1 MFYSLLNVCVIIA
14 VILFYHFCFAKKTAI
29 DYADLLPIILLC
41 VIQAFL
47 VIVLY
52 AFEYTS
58 FPKQTLTRCYVFSVY
73 YCLIALFKFACVYYS
88 KKKRTYINYLV
99 VAVSLIIAYYCFF
112 YLNVS
117 FSGVYNASHEI
128 LENNPFLVFNLGHYA
143 FTPYVLIL
151 PVSSLL
157 ILAIRSFIVKDNVL
171 RFKLIVISFVYIS
184 IFVLLIVLVL
194 EGSSK
199 NSFNYMY
206 SLATLYIVLV
216 LYRIL
221 LINHVPSI
229 KKAFK
234 VARTFFWE
242 YMLFALF
249 ITIAFIFFFHALAVN
264 LALYSLLGSIT
275 IFLLFYAQAL
285 VRKKNKATFIRDTA
299 EVTLGNFFSNIDYS
313 SGKEVLFTSFCSMLS
328 TVFEASEVD
337 FFVVEGDELHIT
349 QSTRKSDFQK
359 LSLNSKVFST
369 ICHSEI
375 PVISRDLYHSEKELV
390 GVRDELEGLFE
401 YCNSQVMII
410 MHGERSIIGLV
421 SLGEKERSVRYSTHD
436 LDLMKYFY
444 PNFFVFGY
452 YLQTSIKESLMTV
465 ISREIEFSGQVTESI
480 YKNID
485 RIQHQSIDTGYIS
498 KSLRNLGGDFIDI
511 IRLTDERHMFVVGD
525 VSGRGLNASMC
536 MIILK
541 SFIRTFLRESNDF
554 LSLVNKLNNFIKHNL
569 PRGTFFAG
577 TFMIYDNVDKMLYY
591 INCGVP
597 AIFLYS
603 KAYNNVIEIQGEGKV
618 LGFVED
624 VNTLLAIKKIQLQ
637 EGDVVLT
644 CTDGITDSLSLR
656 GEEYGKRRIENV
668 LFENKLFPAQNIC
681 TFAYDDLQ
689 SFTAKGVS
697 DDVSILAI
705 KIIN

>member
-1 MFYSLLNVCVIIA
+1 MFYSLLNVCVIVAI
-14 VILFYHFCFAKKTAI
+14 ILFYHFCFTRRSGI
-29 DYADLLPIILLC
+29 DHEDLFPIVLLC

-47 VIVLY
+47 VIILYVLD
-52 AFEYTS
+52 YTNI
-58 FPKQTLTRCYVFSVY
+58 PREIITRCYVFSVY
-73 YCLIALFKFACVYYS
+73 YCLIALFKFSCAYNAKQ
-88 KKKRTYINYLV
+88 KKSYINYIV
-99 VAVSLIIAYYCFF
+99 IAISLIVAYYCFF
-112 YLNVS
+112 YLNIN
-117 FSGVYNASHEI
+117 FTGEQAAAHQI
-128 LENNPFLVFNLGHYA
+128 IENNSFLLFNLGHYA
-143 FTPYVLIL
+143 FTPYAFIL
-151 PVSSLL
+151 PGSSLL
-157 ILAIRSFIVKDNVL
+157 ILLIRSFTVKDNVV
-171 RFKLIVISFVYIS
+171 RFRLIVISFVYIS
-184 IFVLLIVLVL
+184 IFVLLVILVF
-194 EGSSK
+194 EGTSK

-229 KKAFK
+229 KKAMK
-234 VARTFFWE
+234 VAKTFFWE
-242 YMLFALF
+242 YMIFALF

-264 LALYSLLGSIT
+264 LVLYSLLGSIT

-349 QSTRKSDFQK
+349 QSTRKSYSQK
-359 LSLNSKVFST
+359 LSLKSKVFST
-369 ICHSEI
+369 ICRSEI
-375 PVISRDLYHSEKELV
+375 PVISRDSFQYENELIA
-390 GVRDELEGLFE
+390 VRNELEALFE
-401 YCNSQVMII
+401 YCNSQAMII
-410 MHGERSIIGLV
+410 MHGERSIVGLI
-421 SLGEKERSVRYSTHD
+421 SLGEKERSIRYSLHD
-436 LDLMKYFY
+436 LDLMRFFY

-452 YLQTSIKESLMTV
+452 YLQTSIKESLMNV
-465 ISREIEFSGQVTESI
+465 IAREIKFSGQVTESI

-485 RIQHQSIDTGYIS
+485 KVQHKSIDTGFIS
-498 KSLRNLGGDFIDI
+498 KSLRNLGGDFIDS
-511 IRLTDERHMFVVGD
+511 IRLTDDRHMFVVGD

-541 SFIRTFLRESNDF
+541 SFIRTFLSESSDF
-554 LSLVNKLNNFIKHNL
+554 LILVNKLNNFIKHNL

-577 TFMIYDNVDKMLYY
+577 TFMIYDNTDKVLYY

-624 VNTLLAIKKIQLQ
+624 VTRLLSIKKIQLQ

-697 DDVSILAI
+697 DDVSILVI
-705 KIIN
+705 KIIE